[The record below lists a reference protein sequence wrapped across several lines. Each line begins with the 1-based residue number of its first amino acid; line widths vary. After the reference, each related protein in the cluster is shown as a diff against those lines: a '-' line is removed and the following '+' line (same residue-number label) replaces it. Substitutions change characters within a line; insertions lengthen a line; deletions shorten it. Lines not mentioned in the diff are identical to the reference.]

1 MDGRDIV
8 ETIVRGRLVAIIRV
22 RDHAPVVDIA
32 QTLIAAGVHC
42 LEVTIERPTGLE
54 ALRRVVEACAD
65 AAVVGAG
72 TVLRPD
78 DARRVADAGGSFIV
92 TPNVDPRVLAAA
104 RERQLVTLPGAF
116 TPSEVALADE
126 CGADFVKLFPAA
138 TGGVGHLA
146 ALRGPFPNVRVVP
159 TGGVSEANT
168 ADWFAAGA
176 VAVAMGSNIV
186 TADASLEGLF
196 ERAQR
201 AVRACES

>member
-1 MDGRDIV
+1 M
-8 ETIVRGRLVAIIRV
+8 
-22 RDHAPVVDIA
+22 
-32 QTLIAAGVHC
+32 
-42 LEVTIERPTGLE
+42 
-54 ALRRVVEACAD
+54 
-65 AAVVGAG
+65 
-72 TVLRPD
+72 
-78 DARRVADAGGSFIV
+78 
-92 TPNVDPRVLAAA
+92 
-104 RERQLVTLPGAF
+104 
-116 TPSEVALADE
+116 ALADE

-146 ALRGPFPNVRVVP
+146 ALRGPFPNVRFVP

>member
-1 MDGRDIV
+1 
-8 ETIVRGRLVAIIRV
+8 
-22 RDHAPVVDIA
+22 
-32 QTLIAAGVHC
+32 
-42 LEVTIERPTGLE
+42 
-54 ALRRVVEACAD
+54 
-65 AAVVGAG
+65 
-72 TVLRPD
+72 
-78 DARRVADAGGSFIV
+78 VADAGGSFIV
-92 TPNVDPRVLAAA
+92 TPNVDPRVLTAA

-146 ALRGPFPNVRVVP
+146 ALRGPFPNVRFVP
-159 TGGVSEANT
+159 TGGVSEANA